1 MTARGGTT
9 FRGYESRVIK
19 TADIKAGDLIYVL
32 GAGMLCQIQ
41 AVRHGNSGATEL
53 VVQYT
58 VHGRGRRGT
67 ITRRTDGKSTIH
79 IREEQRPGES
89 S

>member
-1 MTARGGTT
+1 MTT
-9 FRGYESRVIK
+9 FRGYERRVIK
-19 TADIKAGDLIYVL
+19 TADIKAGDLIYVP

-41 AVRHGNSGATEL
+41 AVRHENSAITEL

-58 VHGRGRRGT
+58 AHGRGRRGT
-67 ITRRTDGKSTIH
+67 IRRRTAGTSTIH
-79 IREEQRPGES
+79 VPEEQRGGES